1 MIRNHHKTIFFDF
14 FISIKQRFKM
24 LRFNVNRMLHQ
35 INDNLFDANFVEQF
49 KRCQFVSTTKFI
61 NMKKKNEIIHF
72 LNIVN
77 IDQLK

>member
-1 MIRNHHKTIFFDF
+1 MIRSHHETTFFDF
-14 FISIKQRFKM
+14 FISMKQRFKT

-49 KRCQFVSTTKFI
+49 KRRQSVSTTKFI
-61 NMKKKNEIIHF
+61 KMKKDEIIHF